1 MKTLS
6 LPAFERA
13 VQMLI
18 QCLTAGRK
26 SNAACEATEKALR
39 VAGGFSLTKELPLE
53 RYFRD
58 ARAGLF
64 QPPQDDLALGQIGRA
79 ALARIDAG

>member
-1 MKTLS
+1 
-6 LPAFERA
+6 
-13 VQMLI
+13 
-18 QCLTAGRK
+18 
-26 SNAACEATEKALR
+26 
-39 VAGGFSLTKELPLE
+39 LE

-79 ALARIDAG
+79 ALARVDAG